1 MEKHNLR
8 KVVINEGQAFKEY
21 GYFHC
26 WGEFSDEDG
35 SGMFA
40 IVELA
45 DGRCNYYNCD
55 QIRFLDREAE

>member
-1 MEKHNLR
+1 MERQKLR
-8 KVVINEGQAFKEY
+8 KVVINEGQKNEEA

-35 SGMFA
+35 SGVFA